1 MDEWLFAIISPYNCK
16 NCLNTFGSGLDVV
29 SEDGALAR
37 VAVDPAEADGGQG
50 LGEDEVPRSAG
61 RAGLRARGHV
71 ADGGRAVV
79 DGLGPHTE
87 GVGHPLLQVV
97 DVHEVLG
104 DPLLHL
110 FGVV

>member
-1 MDEWLFAIISPYNCK
+1 MDEWLFAILSPYNCK
-16 NCLNTFGSGLDVV
+16 NSLNTFRSGLDVV

-61 RAGLRARGHV
+61 RAGLRTRRHV

-79 DGLGPHTE
+79 DGLGPHAE

-104 DPLLHL
+104 DSLLHL